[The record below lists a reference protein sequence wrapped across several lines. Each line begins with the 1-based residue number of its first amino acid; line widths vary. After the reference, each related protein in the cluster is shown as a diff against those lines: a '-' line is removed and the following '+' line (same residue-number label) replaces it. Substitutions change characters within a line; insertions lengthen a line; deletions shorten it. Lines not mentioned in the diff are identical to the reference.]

1 MKAKLI
7 LIIVLTLVAKIG
19 FGQTKADSLKTARVN
34 YYTSQLE
41 VPAKTATKIDD
52 IMDAYKTEAKA
63 LMVKNAD
70 QKVLRAKFDS
80 LITVKNQKLAAV
92 LTKEQLAKVVPTTEL
107 KAATPQ
113 TAKKANQ

>member
-19 FGQTKADSLKTARVN
+19 YGQTKTDSLKTARVN
-34 YYTSQLE
+34 YYTSQLA
-41 VPAKTATKIDD
+41 VPAKTATKVDD

-63 LMVKNAD
+63 LMVKNSD

-80 LITVKNQKLAAV
+80 LITAKNQKLAAI
-92 LTKEQLAKVVPTTEL
+92 LTKEQLAKMVPTTEI
-107 KAATPQ
+107 
-113 TAKKANQ
+113 KKAGSQ